1 MDVLSVEPLDGDVL
15 SWLGARHAVQVAP
28 ELAHDS
34 GAFRKALALARAV
47 IVPPTVAIDAATLK
61 GASRLRIVGRLS
73 GGADNID
80 LAACAQ
86 AGVEVARPASAA
98 AQAEAEFIIAALL
111 QMLRRV
117 PVLNAEGLL
126 LGRELG
132 GSVVGL
138 IGMTPAVRH
147 LAPLLAAFGAQVLAY
162 DPGVHASDP
171 VWARLGL
178 EPLGLRELLRQSDA
192 VCVLLSYF
200 PRYIGLFGER
210 LLGECKPDQVLVSLS
225 HSSLFNEAALART
238 LREGPL
244 AAAWFD
250 SMEPGALD
258 PGRPLFHIDTL
269 QVTPRISGLTLQS
282 RKRSAW
288 ALVTRIDEL
297 LAVPARAD
305 FSGGLSGVPL
315 GPEGGPR
322 PA

>member
-1 MDVLSVEPLDGDVL
+1 MDVLIVEPLDGEVL
-15 SWLGARHAVQVAP
+15 SRLGARHKVQVAA
-28 ELAHDS
+28 ELAHD
-34 GAFRKALALARAV
+34 AVALRAALALARAAV
-47 IVPPTVAIDAATLK
+47 VPPTVAIDAATLR

-80 LAACAQ
+80 LEACAQ
-86 AGVEVARPASAA
+86 AGVEVARPASAS

-138 IGMTPAVRH
+138 VGMTPAVRH

-171 VWARLGL
+171 VWTRLGL

-210 LLGECKPDQVLVSLS
+210 LLAECKADQVLVSLS

-250 SMEPGALD
+250 SLEPGALD
-258 PGRPLFHIDTL
+258 AGRPLCHIDTL
-269 QVTPRISGLTLQS
+269 QGTPRISGLTLQS

-288 ALVTRIDEL
+288 ALANRIDEL
-297 LAVPARAD
+297 LAVPARTD
-305 FSGGLSGVPL
+305 FRPSLSDAPL
-315 GPEGGPR
+315 GPEGGSL